1 MQFFVIYRTLKS
13 GNLVKHAGGLADVS
27 RSGIVVHQHV
37 VQRVRTVGG
46 NTIFVVYGPD
56 GVAYLRVFSQVGQS
70 DDVAVVGGAGRLVR
84 NPDFHALDGDS
95 AGNGGERLHVAV
107 VLLAEE
113 VVQEEVAVLF
123 VVGGRELKGV
133 GLASAFAAYTF
144 ARAFLLAYHGLH
156 LQTAEL
162 HVGAQAEKA
171 AYARH
176 QTHVAGE
183 RDVTGLNQLDN
194 VIFLAVIFQL

>member
-1 MQFFVIYRTLKS
+1 MQFFVIDRSFKS

-27 RSGIVVHQHV
+27 RSGIVVYQHV
-37 VQRVRTVGG
+37 VQRVRAVGG
-46 NTIFVVYGPD
+46 HTVFVVDGPD

-84 NPDFHALDGDS
+84 DPDFHALDGDS
-95 AGNGGERLHVAV
+95 AGNGGERLHIAV

-113 VVQEEVAVLF
+113 MVQEEVAVLF
-123 VVGGRELKGV
+123 VVGSRELKGV

-183 RDVTGLNQLDN
+183 
-194 VIFLAVIFQL
+194 